1 MLKIQNVSKSF
12 GSKKVLDDVC
22 FEVKKGQTAA
32 LLGENGAGKSTLL
45 RIISGFL
52 EADIGSVKI
61 DNLDIPEQ
69 REQFLQ
75 RIGYVKEITSLYDEM
90 MVVEFLRFVADV
102 RLLPAALKDEKI
114 KEVIRQMD
122 LQEVLFQRCS
132 TLSKGFRKRVELAAT
147 LLAEPEVLL
156 LDEPTEG
163 LDPNQKHALRQ
174 IIKNYAKKHT
184 VMVSTHTLEDVE
196 ILADKVLL
204 LHKGVLEAD
213 MPLKDFKQLTKKS
226 LLDSFRKVTED

>member
-204 LHKGVLEAD
+204 LHKGMLEAD

>member
-12 GSKKVLDDVC
+12 GSKKVLDNVG
-22 FEVKKGQTAA
+22 FEVKNGQTAA

-52 EADIGSVKI
+52 EADTGSVKI
-61 DNLDIPEQ
+61 DSLDVLEQ

-90 MVVEFLRFVADV
+90 LVVEFLRFVADV

-114 KEVIRQMD
+114 KEVIDQMD

-163 LDPNQKHALRQ
+163 LDPNQKYTLRQ